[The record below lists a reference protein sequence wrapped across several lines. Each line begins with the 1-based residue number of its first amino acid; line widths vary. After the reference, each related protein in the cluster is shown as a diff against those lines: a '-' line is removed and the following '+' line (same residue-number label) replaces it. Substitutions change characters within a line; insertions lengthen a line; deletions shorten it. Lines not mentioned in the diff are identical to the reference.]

1 MSHHPT
7 GGSHSSLD
15 PLFEEQFVPFFDS
28 VRGLGRESDTNDGG
42 RGGDRHRSRQARH
55 GAPSPQPGPVPRS
68 IRVADDQT
76 ETVAASTGTTLAAQT
91 RTTPLSRRV
100 KKRSDPYKS
109 LAQKR
114 SERRNQVSEE

>member
-1 MSHHPT
+1 
-7 GGSHSSLD
+7 
-15 PLFEEQFVPFFDS
+15 
-28 VRGLGRESDTNDGG
+28 
-42 RGGDRHRSRQARH
+42 ARH
-55 GAPSPQPGPVPRS
+55 GAPSPQPGPVPRL
-68 IRVADDQT
+68 IRVVDDQT

-114 SERRNQVSEE
+114 SERRNQASEE